1 MRLRQ
6 IGVLVLCA
14 AAQLGFFGWVSANA
28 SSADGTW
35 KIRDLVL
42 QISDCQQAVCGKIVW
57 MKDAWRRPKDCGR
70 TIVWGLA
77 PTGPNTWSDGS
88 IFDPTDGNTYSLAAT
103 LEPAGT
109 LNARIYKGFPV
120 FGKTETLVR
129 VAPRSLDGW
138 CA

>member
-1 MRLRQ
+1 MGLRQ
-6 IGVLVLCA
+6 ALTLLLCA
-14 AAQLGFFGWVSANA
+14 SAQLAFFGCVPSYA

-42 QISDCQQAVCGKIVW
+42 QISECQQAVCGKIVW
-57 MKDAWRRPKDCGR
+57 LKDAWRRPQDCGR
-70 TIVWGLA
+70 TIVWGLS
-77 PTGPNTWSDGS
+77 PTGTNSWSNGS
-88 IFDPTDGNTYSLAAT
+88 IYDPTDGNTYRLSAT

-109 LNARIYKGFPV
+109 LNARIYRGVPV

-138 CA
+138 CV